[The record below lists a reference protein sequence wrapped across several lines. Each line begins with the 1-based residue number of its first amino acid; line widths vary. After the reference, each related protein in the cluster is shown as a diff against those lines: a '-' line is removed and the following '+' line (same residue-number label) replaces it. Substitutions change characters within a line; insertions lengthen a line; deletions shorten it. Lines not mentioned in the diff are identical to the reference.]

1 MFCTN
6 CGKEIA
12 DHAKFC
18 SECGTQVPELKE
30 EPNTASCEEKP
41 IEEVQTTTPKKKLS
55 VLALVGFIVSMAS
68 FLLLPLP
75 GGIVGLILSRKGK
88 AEIEAQ
94 QDLDGQGFATA
105 GIIVGIVNIIRGAL
119 QIIVIMT
126 LIFGMLAAGMS
137 GLM

>member
-1 MFCTN
+1 MFCTK

-18 SECGTQVPELKE
+18 SECGTKVPELKE

-75 GGIVGLILSRKGK
+75 SIR
-88 AEIEAQ
+88 
-94 QDLDGQGFATA
+94 QGE
-105 GIIVGIVNIIRGAL
+105 R
-119 QIIVIMT
+119 
-126 LIFGMLAAGMS
+126 S
-137 GLM
+137 